1 MEIKMADYY
10 TPTVFQENIPNADMT
25 KLEFLLL
32 SNIFE
37 SVVEG
42 DGTYF
47 YSSEGAQ
54 DFVWVKRSE
63 LIEAIEGSRDY
74 TSQVL
79 NVVGEQLA
87 KLAPDE
93 DELELD
99 MSSMSWEHILQDIVR
114 RSATLRY
121 ISVSA
126 AFICSKM
133 RSDGFGGMAVFVTA
147 EKIKWFSTTEFLTD
161 CLSEIVGDNEQE

>member
-1 MEIKMADYY
+1 MADYY
-10 TPTVFQENIPNADMT
+10 TPTVFQENIPKADMT

-37 SVVEG
+37 FVEEESG
-42 DGTYF
+42 IYF
-47 YSSEGAQ
+47 CSSEGAQ
-54 DFVWVKRSE
+54 DFVWVQRSE
-63 LIEAIEGSRDY
+63 LIEAIEDSRCH

-79 NVVGEQLA
+79 AIAEEQLA

-99 MSSMSWEHILQDIVR
+99 MSGMSWEHMIQDIVR

-126 AFICSKM
+126 PFTCSKM

-161 CLSEIVGDNEQE
+161 CLAEIVGGDEQE

>member
-1 MEIKMADYY
+1 
-10 TPTVFQENIPNADMT
+10 FQENIPKADMT

-37 SVVEG
+37 SVEEEG
-42 DGTYF
+42 GIYF

-54 DFVWVKRSE
+54 DFVWAQKSE
-63 LIEAIEGSRDY
+63 LIEAIEESRGY

-79 NVVGEQLA
+79 AIVEEQLA
-87 KLAPDE
+87 KLTPDE

-99 MSSMSWEHILQDIVR
+99 MSGMSWEHMIQDIVR

-121 ISVSA
+121 ISVAA
-126 AFICSKM
+126 AFTCSKM

-147 EKIKWFSTTEFLTD
+147 ENIKWFSTTEFLTD
-161 CLSEIVGDNEQE
+161 CLAEIVGGDDQE